1 MKFFRIITANF
12 LLLIATSSV
21 SVFAASEANE
31 GDDFLKANN
40 DVSDIVSLQRGA
52 RNFFNYCAGCH
63 SLKFI
68 RYNQIAE
75 DLGLDE
81 LELTQNI
88 IFTDAKPE
96 DLVTTNMLSADGS
109 RWFGKTPPDLSLIA
123 RSRDTDQV
131 YNFLRTFY
139 TDPNSPTGTDNQA
152 LPGTSMPNILWLVQ
166 EQLNEKEFDQFT
178 LDIVNFLDYV
188 GEPIQSERKKLGI
201 WVILFLLIFLI
212 FSYALYKDIWKEVH

>member
-40 DVSDIVSLQRGA
+40 DVSDIDSLQRGA

-75 DLGLDE
+75 DLDLDE

-188 GEPIQSERKKLGI
+188 GEPIQLERKKLGI

>member
-1 MKFFRIITANF
+1 MKFFKIITASF
-12 LLLIATSSV
+12 LLLIALSSAL
-21 SVFAASEANE
+21 VFAASEVNE
-31 GDDFLKANN
+31 GDYFLKANN
-40 DVSDIVSLQRGA
+40 DVSDIASLQRGA

-75 DLGLDE
+75 DLDLDE
-81 LELTQNI
+81 VELTQNL

-96 DLVTTNMLSADGS
+96 DLVITNMVPADGS
-109 RWFGKTPPDLSLIA
+109 RWFGRTPPDLSLIT
-123 RSRDTDQV
+123 RSRGEDRV

-139 TDPNSPTGTDNQA
+139 EDSNSPTGADNLV

-166 EQLNEKEFDQFT
+166 EELDEKEFDQFT

-188 GEPIQSERKKLGI
+188 GEPIQSERKRVGI
-201 WVILFLLIFLI
+201 WVILFLLVFLI
-212 FSYALYKDIWKEVH
+212 FSYGLYKDIWKDVH